1 MVHCCRSGSYQIRT
15 SLPTEKQQT
24 LLNHIT
30 PHSGVI
36 LEPSTAGQ
44 PTLQQGA
51 AAVAVAVAPAATAI
65 PSPAVAEKKHN
76 ISKVLK
82 GVAVSSISGSS
93 NKISRR
99 E

>member
-1 MVHCCRSGSYQIRT
+1 MNLFRSGSYQIRT

-44 PTLQQGA
+44 QSLQRTGGQQSVPSTL
-51 AAVAVAVAPAATAI
+51 VT
-65 PSPAVAEKKHN
+65 EKKPN
-76 ISKVLK
+76 KILK
-82 GVAVSSISGSS
+82 GVTAASISGKKSLYIHKNVGTQSIRS
-93 NKISRR
+93 NIMK
-99 E
+99 